1 MSRYIAAID
10 LGTAKV
16 VSIVGEVTPS
26 GVKIIGYHQAPSQGI
41 MRGDVVNIQKVID
54 SLNPTLEYVN
64 EQINTM
70 PDTTPRKIKDVYVG
84 ISGHNLKCIENTI
97 HRNRDNSFNKQLISE
112 DEVQTMIE
120 EMFNTP
126 VASTEQILH
135 VIPQS
140 YNVDEQIGCKEI
152 VGMDGDSIDGKYKI
166 FVGKTSS
173 ATHTRSV
180 LNRANLS
187 IKKMILSPI
196 ASAEAV
202 LTEDEKELGVL
213 MIDIGAGTSDVIIYY
228 DHIIRHIA
236 IIPFGG
242 NAISMDIRQTC
253 SVSFKNAELLKRQQ
267 GSCLSE
273 QAPQNKHIGIKD
285 KMGNIT
291 QEIPCKLLAATIEAR
306 VCEIIATALHELE
319 KSGYKDKVKNIVI
332 TGGSSSLNHI
342 QSLAKEISKMNV
354 RLAMPGN
361 QNILNT
367 SLNDIYKPAAAT
379 AVGLILLGAADSKNE
394 PQESELE
401 FTNIWGEK
409 TEDDPAN
416 ATSGNNTNNPANGK
430 KKKQEKKKGFKFS
443 LSDIFKSTASDN
455 EA

>member
-1 MSRYIAAID
+1 
-10 LGTAKV
+10 
-16 VSIVGEVTPS
+16 
-26 GVKIIGYHQAPSQGI
+26 
-41 MRGDVVNIQKVID
+41 
-54 SLNPTLEYVN
+54 
-64 EQINTM
+64 M

-213 MIDIGAGTSDVIIYY
+213 MIDIGAEK
-228 DHIIRHIA
+228 A
-236 IIPFGG
+236 
-242 NAISMDIRQTC
+242 NAHVGYRVRDEITFYMLNN
-253 SVSFKNAELLKRQQ
+253 KNAELLKRQQ

-416 ATSGNNTNNPANGK
+416 AASGNNTNNPANGK